1 MRLKTGGNLASDK
14 RFKKNLAPEWGICPT
29 LLKIFDLHSC
39 NEKKKLLSVSISIS
53 ADSSHIGHIKH
64 DYQNHKCEIQIHT
77 ILDRSLMIDWRENSW
92 NFECVSSVFT
102 FVCVCLSVCNRA
114 TEQTFWHRNLIFG
127 LSDPC
132 DMKKKRFFVFKNLHF
147 YTFYW
152 HFSIFP
158 L

>member
-1 MRLKTGGNLASDK
+1 MVIWHRIKGL
-14 RFKKNLAPEWGICPT
+14 R
-29 LLKIFDLHSC
+29 KIWLQ
-39 NEKKKLLSVSISIS
+39 NEVSVRHCWKYSTFILVTKKKLLSVSISIF

-77 ILDRSLMIDWRENSW
+77 ILDRSLMIDWRENSG